1 MGGKQMIEFEEFPKI
16 SRWSRDIV
24 ITEKLDGTNAC
35 VIITAD
41 GEIGAQSRTR
51 LITPDDDNYGFAK
64 WVHDNKQTLI
74 EDLGEGR
81 HFGEWWGKGIQ
92 RGYNMDRRCFSLF
105 NTVRWLEKSSSF
117 KTENLRVVPEMYND
131 IFSDEHVYH
140 CLARLAEG
148 GSEAA
153 KGFMRPEG
161 IVIFHTHSRTMFKKT
176 LEKDEKGKGEQ

>member
-1 MGGKQMIEFEEFPKI
+1 MIAFEEFPKI

-35 VIITAD
+35 VIITVD
-41 GEIGAQSRTR
+41 GEIGAQSRSR

-92 RGYNMDRRCFSLF
+92 RDYGMVIRCFSLF
-105 NTVRWLEKSSSF
+105 NTVRWLEKSSDF
-117 KTENLRVVPEMYND
+117 KTENLRTVPQMYLGMMNEHD
-131 IFSDEHVYH
+131 ITS
-140 CLARLAEG
+140 CLQSLRTG
-148 GSEAA
+148 GSWAK

-161 IVIFHTHSRTMFKKT
+161 IVIFHTHSRAMFKKT

>member
-1 MGGKQMIEFEEFPKI
+1 MIAFEEFPKI

-41 GEIGAQSRTR
+41 GQIGAQSRTR

-92 RGYNMDRRCFSLF
+92 RGYGMDRRCFSLF
-105 NTVRWLEKSSSF
+105 NTVRWLDKSSSF
-117 KTENLRVVPEMYND
+117 KTENLRTVPQMYHGMMEEQFITD
-131 IFSDEHVYH
+131 ALHWLGTV
-140 CLARLAEG
+140 
-148 GSEAA
+148 GSCAA
-153 KGFMRPEG
+153 KGFTRPEG
-161 IVIFHTHSRTMFKKT
+161 IVIFHTHSRAMFKKT